1 MTVNQN
7 ILAAIKESMQT
18 GAKIKVNLTEAA
30 VLTGSGSGV
39 GGNTVFDDS
48 FAARRYANP
57 FRMSARVIPVE
68 GSDIQFVAKTGN
80 ATYATNPWGYPVQ
93 NNLGNPGVSTSI
105 WQLPVRAVTAQLP
118 IRTAAYSDIN
128 NIDITICEDL
138 ALEFSQVE
146 AESMVA
152 NNDQAGTTTTTTG
165 GLSGLRGLNS
175 YLGSTTAAYGTSGTA
190 ITNGIHTLAQIS
202 NAGIAVTYEKVLA
215 MASKL
220 PSQYWSLP
228 GNAWHIAPSLLLALR
243 TLKDTQGLPLFLE
256 VGDNDGSAVG
266 NMFGYP
272 VVTNSYLTD
281 TFPMYLANWPRFLTI
296 GDNEEFSLQVFEQ
309 STPGFQTLYAEKRVV
324 STVRDCF
331 AGVRMS
337 AA

>member
-48 FAARRYANP
+48 FAALRYANP

-128 NIDITICEDL
+128 NIDITI
-138 ALEFSQVE
+138 FHKQ
-146 AESMVA
+146 
-152 NNDQAGTTTTTTG
+152 
-165 GLSGLRGLNS
+165 
-175 YLGSTTAAYGTSGTA
+175 
-190 ITNGIHTLAQIS
+190 
-202 NAGIAVTYEKVLA
+202 
-215 MASKL
+215 
-220 PSQYWSLP
+220 
-228 GNAWHIAPSLLLALR
+228 
-243 TLKDTQGLPLFLE
+243 
-256 VGDNDGSAVG
+256 
-266 NMFGYP
+266 
-272 VVTNSYLTD
+272 
-281 TFPMYLANWPRFLTI
+281 
-296 GDNEEFSLQVFEQ
+296 
-309 STPGFQTLYAEKRVV
+309 
-324 STVRDCF
+324 
-331 AGVRMS
+331 
-337 AA
+337 